1 MGMFSSMVLADGIK
15 FQLIFFVL
23 VRLGVKAK
31 HSLNSTLKKKKKNHL
46 LSCDGS
52 RVKA

>member
-23 VRLGVKAK
+23 VRLGVRVKN
-31 HSLNSTLKKKKKNHL
+31 SLNSTLEKKNEPIFL
-46 LSCDGS
+46 AVMAPG
-52 RVKA
+52 